1 MSNLS
6 LSNIQG
12 NILKGFN
19 KPNVRLIFFNFS
31 DTYDSKR
38 WLRGIAD
45 RIPNTLQLLDASKE
59 YKEKSKRDRTYRPQE
74 TWLHISLSAYG
85 LRLLNKDLNLLKD
98 KAFAHGMKKRADI
111 LGDHGKSAPVN
122 WIEPFK
128 SIGMAGVLIIA
139 SDQVD
144 DADAATINELSEAS
158 EMGIIAV
165 GIQKGTAITNEKGN
179 NVEHFGFRD
188 GVSQP
193 LIKGIDDAGSKGN
206 DEFFEPSDF
215 VLAGPDYG
223 WANEGSFLVYR
234 RLRQDVN
241 GFWNFVR
248 KTSKAINLS
257 PELLAS
263 KFVGRWDSGAPLA
276 KYPDN
281 DPNSLKSADDND
293 FEYMI
298 DSHGNP
304 DDPRGFK
311 TPRFSHIRKVYP
323 RDDGLST
330 PKKNSE
336 ENDRHRILRRGIPYG
351 KQMSKIDNT
360 DRGLLFMCYQKNLS
374 SQFEYIQAKFANNPR
389 FPKPEN
395 GIQHGHDPI
404 IGRPMKEHDTG
415 IVNFMSE
422 KKTQVIRGLKQWVVT
437 TGGEYFFSP
446 SLSAL
451 KNL

>member
-1 MSNLS
+1 MKN
-6 LSNIQG
+6 
-12 NILKGFN
+12 
-19 KPNVRLIFFNFS
+19 R
-31 DTYDSKR
+31 
-38 WLRGIAD
+38 
-45 RIPNTLQLLDASKE
+45 
-59 YKEKSKRDRTYRPQE
+59 
-74 TWLHISLSAYG
+74 
-85 LRLLNKDLNLLKD
+85 
-98 KAFAHGMKKRADI
+98 AHI
-111 LGDHGKSAPVN
+111 LGDYGKSAPVN

-165 GIQKGTAITNEKGN
+165 GIQKGTAITNETGN
-179 NVEHFGFRD
+179 KVEHFGFRD

-193 LIKGIDDAGSKGN
+193 LIKGIDDARAKGN

-257 PELLAS
+257 PEQLAS

-281 DPNSLKSADDND
+281 DPNSLESADDND

-298 DSHGNP
+298 DSHGHP

-351 KQMSKIDNT
+351 KQMSKIDNM

-374 SQFEYIQAKFANNPR
+374 RQFEFIQAKFANSPR
-389 FPKPEN
+389 FPKPEH
-395 GIQHGHDPI
+395 GVQHGHDPI
-404 IGRPMKEHDTG
+404 VGRPMKEHDTG
-415 IVNFMSE
+415 FVNLVSE